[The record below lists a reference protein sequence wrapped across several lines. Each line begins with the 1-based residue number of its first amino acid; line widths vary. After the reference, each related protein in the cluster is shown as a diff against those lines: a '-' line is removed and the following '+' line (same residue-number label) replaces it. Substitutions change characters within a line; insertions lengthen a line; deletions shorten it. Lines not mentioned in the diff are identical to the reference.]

1 MSNTSVPS
9 IVTRSWR
16 QTLRSWPGST
26 SNPYS
31 PVSSIALLV
40 AVGLMVNFAH

>member
-1 MSNTSVPS
+1 MSDAPVPS
-9 IVTRSWR
+9 TVTRSWR
-16 QTLRSWPGST
+16 QTLRSWPGSA

-31 PVSSIALLV
+31 PVSSIALLL